1 MSMLLKFYY
10 KRNKTLER
18 SVIVTHTLF
27 VVTRAKII
35 NIDNSN

>member
-1 MSMLLKFYY
+1 M
-10 KRNKTLER
+10 
-18 SVIVTHTLF
+18 THTLF